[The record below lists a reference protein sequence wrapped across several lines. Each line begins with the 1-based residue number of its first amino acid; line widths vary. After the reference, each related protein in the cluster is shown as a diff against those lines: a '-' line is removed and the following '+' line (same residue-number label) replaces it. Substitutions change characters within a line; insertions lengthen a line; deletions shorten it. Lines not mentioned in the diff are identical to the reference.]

1 MPLAITREQKEAFVA
16 EYSEKL
22 ARSQAAYFADYRGLT
37 VAAISD
43 LRGRL
48 RAESET
54 ELAVAK
60 NTLLTLAL
68 QQAGLPVPED
78 LLTGPTAILFCY
90 SDPIGPTKVITK
102 YAKDNENFT
111 VKGGVVGNKILTQ
124 KDVQGMAELPSRE
137 QILATVIGAVQGPA
151 QNLFGT
157 ITAPLRE
164 IVQVLQARS
173 ESQSAS

>member
-1 MPLAITREQKEAFVA
+1 MAITRQQKEAFVA

-22 ARSQAAYFADYRGLT
+22 ARSKAAYFADYRGLT

-48 RAESET
+48 REQGDT

-60 NTLLTLAL
+60 NTLLGLAL
-68 QQAGLPVPED
+68 REAGLPVPED
-78 LLTGPTAILFCY
+78 QLAGPTAVLFCY
-90 SDPIGPTKVITK
+90 GDPVSPTKVLTK
-102 YAKDNENFT
+102 YAKDNDKFV
-111 VKGGVVGNKILTQ
+111 VKGGIVGNRIVTV
-124 KDVQGMAELPSRE
+124 KDVQGMSELPSRE

-164 IVQVLQARS
+164 IVQVLQARA
-173 ESQSAS
+173 ESQNA